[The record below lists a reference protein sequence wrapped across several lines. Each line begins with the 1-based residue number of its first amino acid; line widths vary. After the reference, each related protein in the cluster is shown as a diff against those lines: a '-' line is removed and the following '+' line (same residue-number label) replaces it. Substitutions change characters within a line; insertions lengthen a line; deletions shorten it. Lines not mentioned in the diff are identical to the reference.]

1 MEKNL
6 FKISGDDIDYFIT
19 SDSEQEA
26 ISEFM
31 VLFGAE
37 QTVNEVVLV
46 PKYPD
51 PIDSN

>member
-1 MEKNL
+1 MKK
-6 FKISGDDIDYFIT
+6 FIYKISGDEIDYFVT

-31 VLFGAE
+31 ELFGTE

-46 PKYPD
+46 PKHPD

>member
-6 FKISGDDIDYFIT
+6 FRVSGDDIDYFVT

-31 VLFGAE
+31 GLFGAK

>member
-6 FKISGDDIDYFIT
+6 FRVSGDDIDYFVT
-19 SDSEQEA
+19 SGSEQEA

-31 VLFGAE
+31 GLFGTE

>member
-6 FKISGDDIDYFIT
+6 FKISGDDIDYFVT

-31 VLFGAE
+31 ELFGTE

-46 PKYPD
+46 PKHPD